1 MKKRSKLGLII
12 GIFTLVLVLI
22 GVYMFTFIIPEQVFL
37 LYGEASTDLN
47 RWQMNRLAI
56 RLYLNQNVLLSSS
69 EKQADKDVRFVVEQG
84 QSAGMI
90 ADALASAGIIPDADL
105 FLDYLIYKGYDRI
118 LQSGTYQL
126 PPGRSAVEIAQ
137 KMLDPTPEDVTFV
150 ILPGMRFT
158 EIVDLVPTSGLSFDS
173 QELMPFYN
181 DPDLL
186 DLPQIFSEVQN
197 LEGLI
202 LAGEYEID
210 RTLDARAFLQF
221 LLDQTVL
228 QFSTEVRDAFALQ
241 GFGSY
246 QAIKLASIIEREAVQ
261 PEEKELISS
270 VFQNRLA
277 IGMPLQSD
285 PTVQYALGWDPTSAT
300 WWKNPLSS
308 ADLQFESAYNTYINN
323 GLPPTPICSVSIDS
337 LISVAFPETSDY
349 YYFRSACDGSGF
361 HIFAKTYTEHQ
372 SNACP

>member
-1 MKKRSKLGLII
+1 
-12 GIFTLVLVLI
+12 
-22 GVYMFTFIIPEQVFL
+22 MFTFILPEQVFQ
-37 LYGEASTDLN
+37 LYGEASTDLS
-47 RWQMNRLAI
+47 RWQTNRLVI
-56 RLYLNQNVLLSSS
+56 RLYLNQNILLSSTD
-69 EKQADKDVRFVVEQG
+69 KQTDQNINFVVEQG

-118 LQSGTYQL
+118 LQSGMYQL
-126 PPGRSAVEIAQ
+126 SPGRSAVETAQ

-173 QELMPFYN
+173 QELMPFFD
-181 DPDLL
+181 DPALL
-186 DLPQIFSEVQN
+186 DLPQIFSDVPN
-197 LEGLI
+197 LEGLL

-210 RTLDARAFLQF
+210 RALNARDFLQF

-241 GFGSY
+241 GFEPY

-261 PEEKELISS
+261 PVEKELISS

-277 IGMPLQSD
+277 IDMPLQSD

-323 GLPPTPICSVSIDS
+323 GLPPTPICSVSIES
-337 LISVAFPETSDY
+337 LIAVAFPETSDY
-349 YYFRSACDGSGF
+349 FYFRSACDGSGF
-361 HIFAKTYTEHQ
+361 HVFAKTYAEHQ